1 MNPDA
6 ACPSPEALLK
16 AAKREARGRLKI
28 ILGAAPGVGKTYE
41 MLREGADF
49 LRQGKDVVV
58 GIVETHGRAD
68 TEALTAPFE
77 MLPRKTIEHGA
88 HKLTEFDIDAML
100 ERRPQI
106 ALIDEFAHTNAPGS
120 RHPKRW
126 QDVEELRDAGIDV
139 LTTLNIQHVE
149 SLNDVVA
156 GFTRV
161 RVRETVP
168 DALLEDAD
176 IEVVDLPPDELIDR
190 LKDGKVYIPYEATRA
205 LNHFFSKANLSALRE
220 LALRRAAQTVD
231 RQMLDHV
238 RLAGEPG
245 NWAAGERIV
254 VAIGDQPGG
263 EFLVRSAK
271 RLADSMHAPW
281 TALTVETPRSG
292 RLSDEAR
299 ERIATALKLAASLGA
314 TLTTVSAASVIEGL
328 RSHVAEAR
336 ATAVVVGKTRRS
348 WLFQLRHGSIVDEL
362 VRGNEGIAVHVMPL
376 PQMSLG
382 PSGEND
388 RGKAPSL
395 DAKGVAI
402 GLTMIAATTGL
413 GLLLRPLLGI
423 NAVDLLYLIPVVATA
438 TLFGL
443 RASLIVS
450 FAAALA
456 YNFFFLPPIYTFTIT
471 DPENVVTFVILAG
484 VGIVAAQLAGRLRR
498 EANVGA
504 RTSTENAALAVFGQR
519 LAAVADHAGTAAVTC
534 SEIASLLNVGIVLL
548 LKKNGKPVVAGA
560 SPDNVLLGPIDFT
573 AADWAFERNEPA
585 GRDTATLTASD
596 WQFHPLTTSL
606 GVLAVLGVGQSGRGD
621 PVPADKRVLF
631 ATLLGQAAL
640 AHERLKLEGEAREVS
655 ALKQRDDLRA
665 TLVSSLGHDLK
676 TPLTAVLAAADML
689 VYESPGSVAATTLK
703 TEAQRLARLFDDLVE
718 MTRIEAGALA
728 IRPEP
733 VDLTDA
739 VTSAV
744 HDLKPLLAH
753 HKVKLDVPVALP
765 LVTADPRML
774 HHMLI
779 NLIDNAAKFAPSDTA
794 ITLSARRDPGRVVL
808 SVLDE
813 GPGLP
818 VGNLFDKFA
827 RGEGSDST
835 GGTGLGL
842 AIVKGFAD
850 AMGLIVRATSR
861 DDQTG
866 SRFDIEWA
874 EGMVRHVTAEA
885 DAP

>member
-1 MNPDA
+1 MASA
-6 ACPSPEALLK
+6 ANRPSPDALLK

-68 TEALTAPFE
+68 TQALTAPFE
-77 MLPRKTIEHGA
+77 VLPRKTIEHGA

-139 LTTLNIQHVE
+139 LTTLNIQHIE

-156 GFTRV
+156 GFTKV

-168 DALLEDAD
+168 DALLDDAE
-176 IEVVDLPPDELIDR
+176 IEVVDLPPDELIER
-190 LKDGKVYIPYEATRA
+190 LKDGKVYIPAEASRA

-254 VAIGDQPGG
+254 VAVGDQPGG
-263 EFLVRSAK
+263 EFLVRAAK

-281 TALTVETPRSG
+281 TALTIETPRSA
-292 RLSDEAR
+292 RLSNEAR
-299 ERIATALKLAASLGA
+299 DRVAAALKLAAGLGA
-314 TLTTVSAASVIEGL
+314 TLTTVSAPTVIEGL
-328 RSHVAEAR
+328 RGHIAEAR
-336 ATAVVVGKTRRS
+336 ATAVVIGKSQRS
-348 WLFQLRHGSIVDEL
+348 WWFELRHGSIVDQL
-362 VRGNEGIAVHVMPL
+362 VRGNEGIAVHVMPMPEASGAAEAASGTAPNRRGML
-376 PQMSLG
+376 LG
-382 PSGEND
+382 LAMVG
-388 RGKAPSL
+388 L
-395 DAKGVAI
+395 TTAI
-402 GLTMIAATTGL
+402 GL
-413 GLLLRPLLGI
+413 LLLPVVSV
-423 NAVDLLYLIPVVATA
+423 NAVDLFYLIPVVATA

-443 RASLIVS
+443 RASLITS
-450 FAAALA
+450 FSAALA
-456 YNFFFLPPIYTFTIT
+456 YNFFFLPPVHTFTIE
-471 DPENVVTFVILAG
+471 DPQNAVTFVILAG
-484 VGIVAAQLAGRLRR
+484 VGVVASQLAGRLRS

-504 RTSTENAALAVFGQR
+504 RTATENAALAAFGQR
-519 LAAVADHAGTAAVTC
+519 LAAVADEAGTAAVTC
-534 SEIASLLNVGIVLL
+534 SEVASLLGVNTVLL
-548 LKKNGKPVVAGA
+548 QKKDGRPIVIGA
-560 SPDNVLLGPIDFT
+560 QPEGATLGPIDFT
-573 AADWAFERNEPA
+573 AADWAFDRNEPA

-596 WQFHPLTTSL
+596 WQFHPLATSL
-606 GVLAVLGVGQSGRGD
+606 GVLAVLGIAATGRGE
-621 PVPADKRVLF
+621 PLPPDKRILF

-640 AHERLKLEGEAREVS
+640 AHERLKLESEARELE

-676 TPLTAVLAAADML
+676 TPLTSVLAAADM
-689 VYESPGSVAATTLK
+689 VVHEQPGSAAAATLK
-703 TEAQRLARLFDDLVE
+703 AEAQRLARLFDDLVE

-728 IRPEP
+728 VRLEP
-733 VDLTDA
+733 IDLTDA
-739 VTSAV
+739 VAAAV
-744 HDLKPLLAH
+744 HDLKAALAGH
-753 HKVKLDVPVALP
+753 RIKLDVPVALP
-765 LVTADPRML
+765 LVIADPRML

-779 NLIDNAAKFAPSDTA
+779 NLVDNAAKYSPTGSE
-794 ITLSARRDPGRVVL
+794 ITLAAERAPGSLTL

-818 VGNLFDKFA
+818 SGPSADLFNRFA
-827 RGEGSDST
+827 RGSGSDST

-850 AMGLIVRATSR
+850 ALGLAVRAR
-861 DDQTG
+861 NREERQG
-866 SRFDIEWA
+866 SRFDIEWP
-874 EGMVRHVTAEA
+874 EGFIRNAEA
-885 DAP
+885 AEPQ

>member
-6 ACPSPEALLK
+6 ARPSPEALLK

-58 GIVETHGRAD
+58 GVVETHGRAE
-68 TEALTAPFE
+68 TETLTAPFE
-77 MLPRKTIEHGA
+77 VLPRKTIEHRA

-168 DALLEDAD
+168 DALLDDAD
-176 IEVVDLPPDELIDR
+176 IEVVDLPPDELIER
-190 LKDGKVYIPYEATRA
+190 LKDGKVYIPHEATRA

-238 RLAGEPG
+238 RLGGEPG

-263 EFLVRSAK
+263 EFLVRAAK

-281 TALTVETPRSG
+281 TALTVETPRSA

-299 ERIATALKLAASLGA
+299 ERIASALKLAGSLGA
-314 TLTTVSAASVIEGL
+314 TLITVSAASVIEGL
-328 RSHVAEAR
+328 RGHIAEAR

-348 WLFQLRHGSIVDEL
+348 WWFQLRHGSIVDEL
-362 VRGNEGIAVHVMPL
+362 VRGNEGVAVHVMPL
-376 PQMSLG
+376 PM

-388 RGKAPSL
+388 KGKTTPL
-395 DAKGVAI
+395 DARGVAI
-402 GLTMIAATTGL
+402 GLAMIAMTTGL
-413 GLLLRPLLGI
+413 GVVLQPVLGI
-423 NAVDLLYLIPVVATA
+423 NAIDLLYLVPVVATA

-450 FAAALA
+450 LAAALA
-456 YNFFFLPPIYTFTIT
+456 YNFFFLPPIHTFTIG
-471 DPENVVTFVILAG
+471 DPQNIVTFVVLTG

-504 RTSTENAALAVFGQR
+504 RTSTENAALAAFGQR
-519 LAAVADHAGTAAVTC
+519 LASVADEAGTAAVTC
-534 SEIASLLNVGIVLL
+534 SEIASLLNVGTVLL
-548 LKKNGKPVVAGA
+548 LKKDGKPVVVGA

-606 GVLAVLGVGQSGRGD
+606 GVLAVFGIAANGRGE
-621 PVPADKRVLF
+621 PLPADKRVLF

-640 AHERLKLEGEAREVS
+640 AHERLKLEGEAREIA

-676 TPLTAVLAAADML
+676 TPLTSVLAAADVL
-689 VYESPGSVAATTLK
+689 VHENPSSAAATTLK

-744 HDLKPLLAH
+744 HDLKSVLAA

-765 LVTADPRML
+765 LVMADPRML

-779 NLIDNAAKFAPSDTA
+779 NLLDNAAKFAPLDTA
-794 ITLSARRDPGRVVL
+794 ITLSARREPGRVML
-808 SVLDE
+808 SILDE

-818 VGNLFDKFA
+818 VGNLFNKFE
-827 RGEGSDST
+827 RGDGSDST

-850 AMGLIVRATSR
+850 AMGLIVRATNREDES
-861 DDQTG
+861 G
-866 SRFDIEWA
+866 SRFDIEWP
-874 EGMVRHVTAEA
+874 EPMVRTVAAQA